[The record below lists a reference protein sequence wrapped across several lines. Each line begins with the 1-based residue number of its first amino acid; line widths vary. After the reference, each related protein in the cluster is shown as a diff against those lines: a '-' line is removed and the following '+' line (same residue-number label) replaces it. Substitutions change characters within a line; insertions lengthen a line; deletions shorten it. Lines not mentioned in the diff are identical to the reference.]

1 MLILMILCLYLPLV
15 YNIFNILLLTIMGL
29 SPKKRRKA
37 SSGYEKLVL
46 DIRPLLAAR
55 GIKNIFTFLKK
66 NIGLPSTF
74 AHALSTGKAYRITNQ
89 YMEQLCIGLNC
100 TPNDLYLYTAEPE
113 KTLAPNHALIALYQ
127 KDIYN
132 QKILNSLKT
141 MPIHQLKAFYEQ
153 LEGKGK
159 D

>member
-1 MLILMILCLYLPLV
+1 
-15 YNIFNILLLTIMGL
+15 MGL
-29 SPKKRRKA
+29 LPKKRRKA
-37 SSGYEKLVL
+37 KTGFEKLVL
-46 DIRPLLAAR
+46 DVRPLLEAR
-55 GIKNIFTFLKK
+55 GVKNTFTFLKK

-100 TPNDLYLYTAEPE
+100 TPNDLYIYTADPI

-127 KDIYN
+127 KEIYN

-153 LEGKGK
+153 LEEGGE
-159 D
+159 